1 MSSIAEA
8 PRPGEKGDQSFTPQV
23 AFAMG
28 EIKGSVENL
37 RTDLREW
44 KGEVKEDITERA
56 VVTQKALDDHD
67 ARLRK
72 LEQWKWMIA
81 GAAAAG
87 GLAGSKLLDAIT
99 KATL

>member
-1 MSSIAEA
+1 MDSDQTSK
-8 PRPGEKGDQSFTPQV
+8 PGEKGDQSFTPQV

-37 RTDLREW
+37 RTDLRDW
-44 KGEVKEDITERA
+44 KDDVRKDILERSTA
-56 VVTQKALDDHD
+56 TQATLTDHD